1 MFCDTRNMSIHCKA
15 VTHTD
20 TLADKYTDIL
30 IYIYIYTSKPNMSAP
45 KFGKQITHTP
55 NQFNLVTACLISL

>member
-30 IYIYIYTSKPNMSAP
+30 TYFENWRSINDSN
-45 KFGKQITHTP
+45 GDQIHKKLNSVTVSNSVHT
-55 NQFNLVTACLISL
+55 